1 MKPAT
6 PSPSGPS
13 RVRFGVLA
21 FLCTLAVLTY
31 LDRIC
36 IMRAREDIQGDL
48 QFSEIQMG
56 FVFSAFLWG
65 YTLFEVPGGA
75 MGDRWGSRRVLTG
88 FVLCW
93 SLFTALTGAVPLFTL
108 DSGRSFQLGS
118 LTVHLLLDSF
128 VLMMLVR
135 FLFGCGEAGAFPNAA
150 RVVGNW
156 FPFRER
162 AVAQGAIW
170 MSARLGAAVAPL
182 VLGRLSAVFGWRRA
196 FWALGVLGLVW
207 CLLFFWWFRERPEDK
222 EDCNEAERDLI
233 RSGAGSFQAGE
244 AQAGHGP
251 MPWRHLLGSLNIW
264 ALCLAAFCVS
274 FGWYFYPTY
283 QPKFLQDV
291 HHFSYKGAQSAM
303 LTEILTGLPFL
314 CGAAGCLL
322 GGRLSDR
329 MVRTVGR
336 RWGRS
341 LIGVFGFS
349 GAGLCFLAAGL
360 VPWTW
365 LAVTL
370 LSLACFINDFAIPVI
385 WAASADIGRRYAG
398 TVAGWMNMV
407 GGFGG
412 MITPIL
418 IPVLLASLGGDLT
431 SRWKGVFLV
440 LSTVWFLG
448 ASAWLFIDAGKPL
461 IPDEITGEPGA

>member
-1 MKPAT
+1 MTPAT
-6 PSPSGPS
+6 PPTARPT

-36 IMRAREDIQGDL
+36 IMQAKEDIQNDL
-48 QFSEIQMG
+48 LISDLQMG

-65 YTLFEVPGGA
+65 YTLFEVPGGS
-75 MGDRWGSRRVLTG
+75 MGDRWGSRRVLTY
-88 FVLCW
+88 FVLWW
-93 SLFTALTGAVPLFTL
+93 SLFTALTGAVAAFSF
-108 DSGRSFQLGS
+108 DSGKEVRLWALAVPVVFNSF
-118 LTVHLLLDSF
+118 LLI
-128 VLMMLVR
+128 VLVR
-135 FLFGCGEAGAFPNAA
+135 FLFGCGEAGAFPNVA
-150 RVVGNW
+150 RAVGNW

-170 MSARLGAAVAPL
+170 MSARLGAAIAPTVIASL
-182 VLGRLSAVFGWRRA
+182 TLAFGWRRA
-196 FWALGVLGLVW
+196 FWALGVLGILW
-207 CLLFFWWFRERPEDK
+207 CILFAWWFRDRPEDK
-222 EDCNEAERDLI
+222 PGCNEAERDLI
-233 RSGAGSFQAGE
+233 HAGPDSFQAHDAE
-244 AQAGHGP
+244 ATHAP
-251 MPWRHLLGSLNIW
+251 LPWRTLLTSANIW

-283 QPKFLQDV
+283 QPQFLKDV
-291 HHFSYKGAQSAM
+291 HGFQYKDSP
-303 LTEILTGLPFL
+303 ILTGLPFL
-314 CGAAGCLL
+314 CGAVGCLL

-329 MVRTVGR
+329 LVRTLGSP

-360 VPWTW
+360 VPYAW

-385 WAASADIGRRYAG
+385 WAASADIGRRYSG
-398 TVAGWMNMV
+398 TVAGFMNML

-418 IPVLLASLGGDLT
+418 IPVLLERLPGSLVD
-431 SRWKGVFLV
+431 RWKGVFLV

-448 ASAWLFIDAGKPL
+448 ALAWLRIDASTPLVEEDSGGKA
-461 IPDEITGEPGA
+461 PGA

>member
-1 MKPAT
+1 
-6 PSPSGPS
+6 
-13 RVRFGVLA
+13 
-21 FLCTLAVLTY
+21 VLTY

-36 IMRAREDIQGDL
+36 IMQAKEDIQRDL
-48 QFSEIQMG
+48 LLSDIQMG

-75 MGDRWGSRRVLTG
+75 MGDRWGSRRVLTC
-88 FVLCW
+88 FVLWW
-93 SLFTALTGAVPLFTL
+93 SLFTALTGAVWYFNVAIGRPLWGEPYVFFFGDRYFAFPVL
-108 DSGRSFQLGS
+108 SSFFA
-118 LTVHLLLDSF
+118 LL
-128 VLMMLVR
+128 MIR
-135 FLFGCGEAGAFPNAA
+135 FFFGCGEAGAFPNAA
-150 RVVGNW
+150 RAVGNW

-162 AVAQGAIW
+162 AMAQGAIW
-170 MSARLGAAVAPL
+170 MSARLGAFIAPL
-182 VLGRLSAVFGWRRA
+182 AIVGLTEAFGWRRA
-196 FWALGVLGLVW
+196 FWVLGVLGLLW
-207 CLLFFWWFRERPEDK
+207 CILFAWWFRDRPEEK
-222 EDCNEAERDLI
+222 ASCNQAERDLI
-233 RSGAGSFQAGE
+233 HSGPHSGAHSE
-244 AQAGHGP
+244 TTHGP
-251 MPWRHLLGSLNIW
+251 MPWRALLTSANVW

-283 QPKFLQDV
+283 QPQFLKDV
-291 HHFSYKGAQSAM
+291 HGFQYRDSP
-303 LTEILTGLPFL
+303 LLTGLPFL
-314 CGAAGCLL
+314 CGAIGCLL

-329 MVRTVGR
+329 LVRTTGSR

-360 VPWTW
+360 VPYAW

-398 TVAGWMNMV
+398 TVSGFMNML

-418 IPVLLASLGGDLT
+418 IPVLLKSLPGSQVD
-431 SRWKGVFLV
+431 RWKGVFLV

-448 ASAWLFIDAGKPL
+448 ALAWLRIDASQPL
-461 IPDEITGEPGA
+461 VPEGPSEGEPEKGETGSVSA

>member
-1 MKPAT
+1 MKPAILPPT
-6 PSPSGPS
+6 RPS

-36 IMRAREDIQGDL
+36 IMRAKKDMQRDL
-48 QFSEIQMG
+48 LLSELQMG

-75 MGDRWGSRRVLTG
+75 MGDRWGSRRVLTY
-88 FVLCW
+88 FVLWW
-93 SLFTALTGAVPLFTL
+93 SLFTALTGAVTLFSF
-108 DSGRSFQLGS
+108 DSGKEVRIGA
-118 LTVHLLLDSF
+118 LTIHLLFDSF
-128 VLMMLVR
+128 MLIMLVR
-135 FLFGCGEAGAFPNAA
+135 FLFGCGEAGAFPNLA
-150 RVVGNW
+150 RAVGNW

-170 MSARLGAAVAPL
+170 MSARLGAAIAPL
-182 VLGRLSAVFGWRRA
+182 VLGRLTAAFGWRRA
-196 FWALGVLGLVW
+196 FWVLGVLGLVW
-207 CLLFFWWFRERPEDK
+207 SILFFWWFRERPEDK
-222 EDCNEAERDLI
+222 PDCNQAERDLI
-233 RSGAGSFQAGE
+233 HAGVGSVQVHDAGAGHE
-244 AQAGHGP
+244 P
-251 MPWRHLLGSLNIW
+251 IPWRALLLSPNTW

-283 QPKFLQDV
+283 QPQFLEDV
-291 HHFSYKGAQSAM
+291 HGFEYKDS
-303 LTEILTGLPFL
+303 EILTGLPFL
-314 CGAAGCLL
+314 CGAAGCIL

-329 MVRTVGR
+329 LVRTLGP

-349 GAGLCFLAAGL
+349 GAGLCFLVAGL
-360 VPWTW
+360 VPYAW

-398 TVAGWMNMV
+398 TVSGFMNML

-418 IPVLLASLGGDLT
+418 IPVLLGSLGGDLT
-431 SRWKGVFLV
+431 ARWKGVFVV

-448 ASAWLFIDAGKPL
+448 ATAWLFIDASTPL
-461 IPDEITGEPGA
+461 VEEDPDEEAGA